1 MLNGLSAE
9 KHAEYVRMDNV
20 IEFKPKD
27 TVYILKF
34 TAPSPLKMTKAGGEN
49 ISVEINKVD
58 DSHGLGQAQV
68 PKTHMKQEQSP
79 TI

>member
-1 MLNGLSAE
+1 MYTEQSTMLNGLSAE

-34 TAPSPLKMTKAGGEN
+34 TAPPLKMTKAGGEN
-49 ISVEINKVD
+49 IPEINKVD
-58 DSHGLGQAQV
+58 DPSWFRTGPALNL
-68 PKTHMKQEQSP
+68 T
-79 TI
+79 

>member
-1 MLNGLSAE
+1 MRDVYKAASTMLNGLSAE

-34 TAPSPLKMTKAGGEN
+34 TAPSIKN
-49 ISVEINKVD
+49 D
-58 DSHGLGQAQV
+58 
-68 PKTHMKQEQSP
+68 
-79 TI
+79 